1 MRRVQSLEFNNNSY
15 SSLSQQ
21 NKKVSLP
28 STNETNFAP
37 KSSYGWLRRST
48 SHRNDRTTVIPLT
61 VVQDEVPNHFGS
73 TMQSMCLAFF
83 TLAYTELID
92 GAVFSGNSM
101 IVHAFLKFLTIL
113 CIGIALIAAFASI
126 RVFIVTLQ
134 ISETN
139 IKNINSDSAK
149 MYSTLARFGS
159 IIVAAAC
166 GIIICVFAVVSLYVL
181 FIGRTVS

>member
-1 MRRVQSLEFNNNSY
+1 MERVQSLEFNNNSY

-28 STNETNFAP
+28 PSTNETNFAH

-48 SHRNDRTTVIPLT
+48 SNRNGRTTVVPIT
-61 VVQDEVPNHFGS
+61 VIQDEIPNHFET

-83 TLAYTELID
+83 TLAYIELID

-101 IVHAFLKFLTIL
+101 IAHAFLKFLTIL
-113 CIGIALIAAFASI
+113 CIGIALVAAFASI
-126 RVFIVTLQ
+126 RVFIVTSQ

-139 IKNINSDSAK
+139 IKSINSDSTK
-149 MYSTLARFGS
+149 IYSSLASFGS
-159 IIVAAAC
+159 IIVALTC
-166 GIIICVFAVVSLYVL
+166 SIIICVFAAVSLYVL
-181 FIGRTVS
+181 FIGRTV

>member
-48 SHRNDRTTVIPLT
+48 SNRNDRTTIVPMA
-61 VVQDEVPNHFGS
+61 VVHDEIQNYFGS

-92 GAVFSGNSM
+92 DVVFSGNSM
-101 IVHAFLKFLTIL
+101 IVHAFLKFATIL
-113 CIGIALIAAFASI
+113 CIGIALVAAFASI
-126 RVFIVTLQ
+126 RVFIVTSQ
-134 ISETN
+134 IYETN
-139 IKNINSDSAK
+139 LKNINSDSAK
-149 MYSTLARFGS
+149 IYSILARFGS
-159 IIVAAAC
+159 IIVALTC
-166 GIIICVFAVVSLYVL
+166 GIIICVFAAVSLYVL
-181 FIGRTVS
+181 FIGRTV